1 MCSNA
6 DEGEKIFKYYL
17 ILEGYFMEMVPNLSW
32 RSETG

>member
-17 ILEGYFMEMVPNLSW
+17 ILEGYFMEMVS
-32 RSETG
+32 